1 MTLKEEG
8 DYFETDVSPY
18 EQYRSMIDQE
28 AYQLLSEQMKGFSRF
43 QPLSHYV
50 KSGERKRLVKMIF
63 TIGQKLDQSPLTI
76 HLAVRLLDRV
86 FNLLGG
92 NP

>member
-1 MTLKEEG
+1 
-8 DYFETDVSPY
+8 
-18 EQYRSMIDQE
+18 MIDQE

-63 TIGQKLDQSPLTI
+63 TIGQKLD
-76 HLAVRLLDRV
+76 
-86 FNLLGG
+86 
-92 NP
+92 